1 MSMTTETSRMSESI
15 NSDRAAEFLDKQQLL
30 DIKTDFMGR
39 LVTIIIAAL
48 GLITALAWD
57 RTLEEIFTHFFGPLT
72 SLSRKI
78 TYTVV
83 ITVFA
88 VGITILLRKMFI
100 IKEQV
105 RKRIDHLHLRRHR

>member
-1 MSMTTETSRMSESI
+1 MTTEHSKMSDRI
-15 NSDRAAEFLDKQQLL
+15 NSDRAEDFLDSQHLL
-30 DIKTDFMGR
+30 DIKTDFAGR
-39 LVTIIIAAL
+39 LVTIIVAAL

-57 RTLEEIFTHFFGPLT
+57 RTLEDIFTHFFGPLT

-83 ITVFA
+83 ITIFA
-88 VGITILLRKMFI
+88 VAITILLRRFFI

-105 RKRIDHLHLRRHR
+105 RKRVDHLRRHR